1 MQHLTNLTGA
11 TLWLIQW
18 AAGCVLAK
26 GFWSTLAAACT
37 GGIWSLYL
45 VVERGMLAYGIL

>member
-1 MQHLTNLTGA
+1 MQHLTNLIGA
-11 TLWLIQW
+11 ILWSIQW

-26 GFWSTLAAACT
+26 GFWSTLAAVCS

-45 VVERGMLAYGIL
+45 VVERGMHAYGII